1 MENPLFK
8 NQEKQI
14 DKSLEI
20 TPHSLL
26 TEKKILD
33 KVVRKHYMEAT
44 QDYLI
49 LTVENIKAFSLCLES
64 RIDYYKSKGISNPV
78 IVEVGAGN
86 GRLSHFLEEKLK
98 QDNYIYDIIPTDNFS
113 WEKTAKEK
121 IQPHFNVAPY
131 NHKESANLFNPT
143 IVICSMMTP
152 DGDLSKVFRSNQ
164 NVQEYILLGHRIGTG
179 HDWETHGENYF
190 SVKDEGSTPDFI
202 KGGFERLEIDEVS
215 KHLIQCESVRNSTPS
230 NEDEESI
237 KHGKTY
243 RCDSFRRITLDTE
256 KDLTSNLN

>member
-1 MENPLFK
+1 METQSFNIPK
-8 NQEKQI
+8 NTIE
-14 DKSLEI
+14 KSLEI
-20 TPHSLL
+20 TPQTLL
-26 TEKKILD
+26 SEKEILD
-33 KVVRKHYMEAT
+33 DKIRNRYMEIT
-44 QDYLI
+44 QDFLP
-49 LTVENIKAFSLCLES
+49 LTVENIKALSVYLES

-131 NHKESANLFNPT
+131 NHKESVILFNPT